1 MNVIC
6 DKTKPYIDILH
17 PSYMFSFTCILAGH
31 QSRYGSHWVR
41 PPPIKGSKFSN
52 LRNFNEFTIQAGA
65 HQIQLYRSLDNVS
78 YIRYWHSR
86 SLTLQTSTV
95 QTVCMATSQS
105 HTQQM
110 ILIAQ
115 FIYFFYLVKPNCP
128 IGGNQMNCSNEKQP
142 TGLNINRLLI
152 HASTDILANLL

>member
-6 DKTKPYIDILH
+6 DKTEPYIDILP

-41 PPPIKGSKFSN
+41 LPPIKGSKFSN

-78 YIRYWHSR
+78 YVRYWHHETVYFIRLMHSR
-86 SLTLQTSTV
+86 SLTL
-95 QTVCMATSQS
+95 
-105 HTQQM
+105 
-110 ILIAQ
+110 
-115 FIYFFYLVKPNCP
+115 
-128 IGGNQMNCSNEKQP
+128 
-142 TGLNINRLLI
+142 
-152 HASTDILANLL
+152 